1 MFNQLNLFIIFI
13 ITPYIICIS
22 YYIYSSFKLISV
34 TQLKT
39 QHSTF
44 KIIYYK
50 KKINEIVF
58 FTPILNIATSFYIL
72 IRIFLNLFFKL
83 RIKLKKIIL
92 NRILKKHK
100 IKDIDPYNEEDWSD
114 LINNKFLKLLI
125 L

>member
-34 TQLKT
+34 IKT
-39 QHSTF
+39 QHTTF
-44 KIIYYK
+44 KITYYK

-58 FTPILNIATSFYIL
+58 FTPILNITTSFYIL
-72 IRIFLNLFFKL
+72 IRILLFFSFKL
-83 RIKLKKIIL
+83 RKIIKKIIL